1 MLLNILFFWF
11 FWPSIYIENWR
22 NEMAKSIVIGLM
34 VNIIFIA
41 IYTALHYR
49 REKESHRFW
58 MTFIVS
64 MVINLIYIIITAI
77 KIDSEMVTDSYRFIY
92 AFNFMVS
99 VAVWNFL
106 LFYLVSFFLRA
117 KKYFCRIHEYI
128 LKAK

>member
-1 MLLNILFFWF
+1 MLPNILFFWF

-22 NEMAKSIVIGLM
+22 NEMAKSVVIGLM
-34 VNIIFIA
+34 VNVIFIA
-41 IYTALHYR
+41 IYVALHYR
-49 REKESHRFW
+49 REKESQRFW
-58 MTFIVS
+58 MAFIFS

-117 KKYFCRIHEYI
+117 KKYFCRIHEHI

>member
-1 MLLNILFFWF
+1 MLPNILFFWF

-22 NEMAKSIVIGLM
+22 NEMAKSVVIGLM
-34 VNIIFIA
+34 VNVIFIA
-41 IYTALHYR
+41 IYAALRYR
-49 REKESHRFW
+49 REKESQRFW
-58 MTFIVS
+58 MAFIFS

-106 LFYLVSFFLRA
+106 LFYLLSFFLRA
-117 KKYFCRIHEYI
+117 KKYFCRLHEY
-128 LKAK
+128 K

>member
-41 IYTALHYR
+41 IYTSLHYR
-49 REKESHRFW
+49 REKESQRFW

-64 MVINLIYIIITAI
+64 MVINLIYIIFTAI
-77 KIDSEMVTDSYRFIY
+77 KIDGEMVTDSYRFIY
-92 AFNFMVS
+92 ILNFMIAM
-99 VAVWNFL
+99 AVWDFL
-106 LFYLVSFFLRA
+106 LFYLASPALRA
-117 KKYFCRIHEYI
+117 KKYFCRLHEYI

>member
-1 MLLNILFFWF
+1 MLPNILFFWF

-22 NEMAKSIVIGLM
+22 NEMAKSVVIGLM
-34 VNIIFIA
+34 VNVIFIA
-41 IYTALHYR
+41 IYVALHYR
-49 REKESHRFW
+49 REKESQRFW
-58 MTFIVS
+58 MAFIFS

-106 LFYLVSFFLRA
+106 LFYLLSFFLRA
-117 KKYFCRIHEYI
+117 KKYFCRLHEY
-128 LKAK
+128 K

>member
-49 REKESHRFW
+49 REKESQRFW

-64 MVINLIYIIITAI
+64 MVINLIYIIFTTI

-92 AFNFMVS
+92 ILNFMIAM
-99 VAVWNFL
+99 AVWDFL
-106 LFYLVSFFLRA
+106 LFYLASPALRA
-117 KKYFCRIHEYI
+117 KKIF
-128 LKAK
+128 LQTS

>member
-1 MLLNILFFWF
+1 MLPNILFFWF

-22 NEMAKSIVIGLM
+22 NEMAKSVVIGLM
-34 VNIIFIA
+34 VNVIFIA
-41 IYTALHYR
+41 IYVALHYR
-49 REKESHRFW
+49 REKESQRFW
-58 MTFIVS
+58 MAFIFS

-99 VAVWNFL
+99 VSVWNFL

-117 KKYFCRIHEYI
+117 KKYFCRLHEY
-128 LKAK
+128 K

>member
-49 REKESHRFW
+49 REKESQRFW
-58 MTFIVS
+58 MAFLFS
-64 MVINLIYIIITAI
+64 MVINLIYIIYTAI
-77 KIDSEMVTDSYRFIY
+77 KIDSEMVTDSYRFLYIL
-92 AFNFMVS
+92 NFMLVM
-99 VAVWNFL
+99 VLCDFL

-117 KKYFCRIHEYI
+117 KKYFCRIHEHI